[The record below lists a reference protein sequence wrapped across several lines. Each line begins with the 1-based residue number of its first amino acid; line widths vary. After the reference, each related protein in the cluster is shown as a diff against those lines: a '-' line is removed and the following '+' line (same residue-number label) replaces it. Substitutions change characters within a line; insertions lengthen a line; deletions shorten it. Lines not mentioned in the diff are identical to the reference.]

1 MSTGALL
8 LVVGVFLGVVG
19 VFVVVAVVA
28 ERAAQ
33 PKASER
39 LRAIEGLPALP
50 VDDRK
55 LRRQL
60 LKGATT
66 GAVFTRLMRALAR
79 PFKLRGGIS
88 QSRVQEMLVHAGIR
102 EKGAVEVFLGAKLAL
117 TLAMPAAVI
126 AFLMWGTREGL
137 VVSPRHMF
145 MYGAIGMIAGL
156 MLPNLWLRG
165 RAQSRI
171 RRVRL
176 SLPDALDLL
185 IVCIESGLGLDAA
198 LVRISQELADVAP
211 ELCEELALLNLE
223 VSAGRPRQECLRH
236 LALRT
241 GCEEVESLTARI
253 NQAAKFGTNLG
264 DSLRIH
270 SETLRRR
277 RRQEAEEKAAKTTV
291 KLLFPLVFFIFPAV
305 FVVILGPAF
314 IRLAD
319 ELLSRG

>member
-1 MSTGALL
+1 MNTGVVL

-19 VFVVVAVVA
+19 VLAVVA
-28 ERAAQ
+28 IVAQRAAQ
-33 PKASER
+33 PTASER

-50 VDDRK
+50 VDDGK

-66 GAVFTRLMRALAR
+66 GAVFGRLMGWLAK
-79 PFKLRGGIS
+79 PFKLRGGMS

-126 AFLMWGTREGL
+126 AFMMWRAREGAAAT
-137 VVSPRHMF
+137 PRDLF
-145 MYGAIGMIAGL
+145 MYGAMGMIAGL
-156 MLPNLWLRG
+156 MLPNMWLRR

-171 RRVRL
+171 RRIRL

-198 LVRISQELADVAP
+198 LVRISQELAEVAP

-253 NQAAKFGTNLG
+253 NQAAKYGTNLG

-305 FVVILGPAF
+305 FIVILGPAV

-319 ELLSRG
+319 ELG